1 MAEAKKKTNQ
11 IETEAKETK
20 TTKVKKAEIS
30 KETEVKETAEATPA
44 AKSTAKA
51 GKRSA
56 KSQAEAEEKATKEAK
71 KADEAATEDKPVK
84 AVYTPKKPEH
94 MHSKKWRNA
103 VKEIDRT
110 KVYELVEAIT
120 LVKKM
125 SSTKFDAT
133 LELQVNLGID
143 PRQSD
148 QQVRSSVTLPA
159 GNGKTVRVAVIADDK
174 NAAIAK
180 SAGADMVDAEKILA
194 AIAKEKFDFDV
205 LVTTPDQMAAMAKHA
220 KVLGP
225 KGLMPSPKAGTVT
238 PDVKKT
244 VEEIKAGKV
253 EIKTD
258 SSGIVHMAVGKVS
271 FDDSKLADNIRAAL
285 GAIVKAKPSGAKGTY
300 LRSVALSATM
310 SPSVKLDTAK
320 IS

>member
-1 MAEAKKKTNQ
+1 MAEAKKKLTT
-11 IETEAKETK
+11 TEEEVKKPKATKANKKEEVTPAIDTVDTVEKATK
-20 TTKVKKAEIS
+20 T
-30 KETEVKETAEATPA
+30 
-44 AKSTAKA
+44 TAKA

-56 KSQAEAEEKATKEAK
+56 KSQAEEQEKATKEAK
-71 KADEAATEDKPVK
+71 KADTETQEKPVK
-84 AVYTPKKPEH
+84 TVYTPKKPEH
-94 MHSKKWRNA
+94 MHSKKWRKA
-103 VKEIDRT
+103 VDGLDRT
-110 KVYELVEAIT
+110 KQYELAEAVT
-120 LVKKM
+120 LVKRM

-133 LELQVNLGID
+133 LELHVNLGID

-159 GNGKTVRVAVIADDK
+159 GTGKSVRVAVIADEK
-174 NAAIAK
+174 NSANAK
-180 SAGADMVDAEKILA
+180 TAGADLVDSEKILA

-220 KVLGP
+220 KILGP

-238 PDVKKT
+238 TDIKKT

-258 SSGIVHMAVGKVS
+258 SSGIVHMVVGKVS
-271 FDDSKLADNIRAAL
+271 FDDKKLADNVKAAL
-285 GAIVKAKPSGAKGTY
+285 DAIVKAKPSGAKGTY
-300 LRSVALSATM
+300 LRSIALSATM